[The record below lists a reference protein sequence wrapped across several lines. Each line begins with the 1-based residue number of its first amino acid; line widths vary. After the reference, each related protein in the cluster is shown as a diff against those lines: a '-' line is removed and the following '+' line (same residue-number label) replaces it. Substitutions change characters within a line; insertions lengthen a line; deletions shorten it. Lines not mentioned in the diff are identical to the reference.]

1 MKAIKIFFILLLILT
16 QTMFISCSDYWDDT
30 KRNIQMQEVAVDILF
45 NKKRLDDIDSISLVF
60 KNISTKKEITFNR
73 LTNIKLLPGLYDC
86 RFSGYIK
93 IDTVLQKLKANKTSF
108 KVIKDITT
116 INLDAYRTTINDG
129 FVFEELFFTGV
140 LTPMGKQYYGC
151 SYFKIKNNS
160 DKLLYADS
168 LAICESRFL
177 TVRKWKYR
185 PNIMHE
191 AFATNAIYMIPGRG
205 KDVPVKP
212 GESLLIADIA
222 MDHTKVIPSA
232 YDLSSADFEWYDSSP
247 HPRVQD
253 VDNPLV
259 PNLDKIYCYTL
270 TIWVPHNRG
279 FKTYVLAKIKENKDD
294 YLKNY
299 LYEYEYDMILPQGVF
314 PMEGKGY
321 KIPNEWIVDAVNLSV
336 ESKYVWNLVVPE
348 LDEGWTN
355 CGKIDHDKKRYNKS
369 CIRKVQTVLRDGRT
383 ILQDTNNSTEDF
395 IPEARPSMMPEGF
408 EEKFPNLQKQ

>member
-1 MKAIKIFFILLLILT
+1 MIFITISCNDDYWNTEKRSIERSKINIEVMLNKTLLDNIDSIELILT
-16 QTMFISCSDYWDDT
+16 NVSSKQ
-30 KRNIQMQEVAVDILF
+30 KL
-45 NKKRLDDIDSISLVF
+45 
-60 KNISTKKEITFNR
+60 TFNR
-73 LTNIKLLPGLYDC
+73 LNDILIPIGLYDC
-86 RFSGYIK
+86 QFSGYCKQDTVYQKIKAVKQSIK
-93 IDTVLQKLKANKTSF
+93 ILDNSSTFNLNAYKSLKNE
-108 KVIKDITT
+108 
-116 INLDAYRTTINDG
+116 G

-140 LTPMGKQYYGC
+140 LTPQGKQYYGC
-151 SYFKIKNNS
+151 SYFKITNNS

-177 TVRKWKYR
+177 TVRKWNYE

-191 AFATNAIYMIPGRG
+191 AFAANAIYMIPGSG

-222 MDHTKVIPSA
+222 MDHTKVIPTA
-232 YDLSSADFEWYDSSP
+232 YDLSNADFEWFDDSP

-253 VDNPLV
+253 IDNPNV

-279 FKTYVLAKIKENKDD
+279 FKTYALAKIKEKKED

-299 LYEYEYDMILPQGVF
+299 LYEYDYLMILPQGTF
-314 PMEGKGY
+314 PMSGKAY
-321 KIPNEWIVDAVNLSV
+321 KIPNNWIVDAVNVSI

-348 LDEGWTN
+348 LDAGWTN

-369 CIRKVQTVLRDGRT
+369 CIRKVKTVLRNGRR
-383 ILQDTNNSTEDF
+383 ILQDTNNSTDDF

-408 EEKFPNLQKQ
+408 EKKYPNLQKP